1 MAYIERIIVSGFRGI
16 LSPLGLDFVQGT
28 KCLSMILYGAN
39 GTGKS
44 SITDAWEWL
53 TTGKIQHL
61 AREGAEEGAYPHKAA
76 KAGASYVEIQF
87 SDSAIRTVK
96 LEFDHSRTTRP
107 KPSGN
112 LEQARQLITHPCHIR
127 YGDLTRFVFLRKAE
141 RYDALA
147 ALMGFVPQMEYQ
159 KALRRVQSAFEREV
173 TQLTHV
179 KQDAEMRFKTHFE
192 LSVVE
197 IDKALQQ
204 IAVCCQGYQIPAV
217 LNIEE
222 AKSANKKLQ
231 NFLAKDP
238 TAKKLADYQSLETAL
253 RACAISNDLISQFSA
268 VRDAVGRLK
277 ALQSDDFMAQLLIPL
292 FQAADE
298 FFSKVEHSGK
308 CPLCGKQF
316 DGDLQEHV
324 KNELASMR
332 HLEQLLDL
340 LKTCREAL
348 SNTLTTQKVLIHA
361 FDSSLDTAKPTIDE
375 NLRKKFRDAAEAVDA
390 SLGRIKSLITFDST
404 SITDELINNLR
415 EEENLLPTLIE
426 TFERSKSTLQEEAKS
441 RKEALDNDPARLKIV
456 NDAQFVS
463 TGLDLI
469 QEVENKENT
478 LRKTQT
484 VLDNYKIVVGDFV
497 TACLSDVQKRFDDI
511 SDNVQI
517 YFEHLEKYTEGLGAP
532 KLSLQTDQ
540 DRSVVLEVFFHG
552 EKVSPAYKYLSE
564 SQLNSFGVAVFIA
577 SATHFNK
584 ECKFLIL
591 DDVVNSFDSYKRP
604 LLIDLIK
611 NHLQDRQIL
620 LLTHDRF
627 WRELLQRSLPNWK
640 KIDFTGYTFGVGPTV
655 SPGMQALTRV
665 EHALSRDEPD
675 EACRLLYQYMEGML
689 QELSERFE
697 CEVKF
702 NRRNE
707 FTLDTLLDRF
717 RVRLEKKL
725 KDDHPLTKAVA
736 DLFSANAYRN
746 WATHC
751 KNPQSPIQKGE
762 VEEVLSKWKSVE
774 AMVICQQEDCFE
786 ILRYNNKDAFSCQ
799 CGKTQ
804 LSKNT
809 GQ

>member
-1 MAYIERIIVSGFRGI
+1 MTCIERIIISGFRGI
-16 LSPLGLDFVQGT
+16 LSPLEIDFVQGT
-28 KCLSMILYGAN
+28 NCQSMILYGAN

-53 TTGKIQHL
+53 ITGKIQHL

-76 KAGASYVEIQF
+76 KAGTSYVEMKF
-87 SDSAIRTVK
+87 SGAAIGTVK
-96 LEFDHSRTTRP
+96 LEFDHARITRP
-107 KPSGN
+107 KPSVN

-159 KALRRVQSAFEREV
+159 KALRRVQSAFEKEV
-173 TQLTHV
+173 THRNLV
-179 KQDAEMRFKTHFE
+179 KQDADTRFKNHFS
-192 LSVVE
+192 LPTVE
-197 IDKALQQ
+197 IAKALQQ
-204 IAVCCQGYQIPAV
+204 IALLCQGYQIPNV
-217 LNIEE
+217 LQIEE
-222 AKSANKKLQ
+222 AKTANKKLQ
-231 NFLAKDP
+231 DLLAKDP
-238 TAKKLADYQSLETAL
+238 TARRLADYQSLETAL
-253 RACAISNDLISQFSA
+253 RACVISNDLISQFSA

-277 ALQSDDFMAQLLIPL
+277 ALQSEDFMAQLLIPL
-292 FQAADE
+292 FQAANE
-298 FFSKVEHSGK
+298 LFSKVEHSGK

-316 DGDLQEHV
+316 DGNLQEHV

-332 HLEQLLDL
+332 HLEQLLDI
-340 LKTCREAL
+340 LKTCRETL
-348 SNTLTTQKVLIHA
+348 SKTLTTQKILTHA
-361 FDSSLDTAKPTIDE
+361 FDSSLDTAKPLIDE
-375 NLRKKFRDAAEAVDA
+375 NLLKTFRDAAEAVDA

-404 SITDELINNLR
+404 SITDELMNNLR
-415 EEENLLPTLIE
+415 GEEDLLPTLIE
-426 TFERSKSTLQEEAKS
+426 AFESAKSALQAEARS
-441 RKEALDNDPARLKIV
+441 RKEAFDKDPARLKLV

-463 TGLDLI
+463 IGLDII
-469 QEVENKENT
+469 QEVENKEHI
-478 LRKTQT
+478 LKKTQK
-484 VLDNYKIVVGDFV
+484 VLEDYKIVVDDFV
-497 TACLSDVQKRFDDI
+497 TACLSDVQTRFDNI
-511 SDNVQI
+511 SDKVQV
-517 YFEHLEKYTEGLGAP
+517 YFEHLEKYAEGLGAP

-564 SQLNSFGVAVFIA
+564 SQLNSFGVAVFLA

-584 ECKFLIL
+584 ECRFLIL

-640 KIDFTGYTFGVGPTV
+640 KVDFTGYTFGVGPTA
-655 SPGMQALTRV
+655 SPGLQTLDRV
-665 EHALSRDEPD
+665 ENALNRDEPD
-675 EACRLLYQYMEGML
+675 EACRILYQYMEDML

-725 KDDHPLTKAVA
+725 KAEHLLTKAVA

-746 WATHC
+746 WAIHC

-786 ILRYNNKDAFSCQ
+786 ILRYNGKDAFACQ

-804 LSKNT
+804 LSKNA
-809 GQ
+809 